1 VRLHHPA
8 AAEGH
13 EAVET
18 TQYEFRIKG
27 KVGDRALASFD
38 GFDAEIEPAETVLRG
53 KVVDQAALHGVLEHI
68 QDLGLEL
75 VEVRRVHRS
84 A

>member
-1 VRLHHPA
+1 MD
-8 AAEGH
+8 
-13 EAVET
+13 T
-18 TQYEFRIKG
+18 THYEFRIKG
-27 KVGDRALASFD
+27 RVGDRVLSSFD

-75 VEVRRVHRS
+75 VEVRRVPKS